1 MAKGA
6 ELQEASL
13 LQKMSWLHVIGISLL
28 LAFSVVFLGSR
39 FGALFEYV
47 FVAAAGAF
55 LALQKSKMWRTYVP
69 IVVVGGMVLAM
80 FADPLVADRVDAAFG
95 LNALGGARTVRDPL
109 LSIMLNGLSAGFF
122 IGSYILVR
130 YLVSIKRLNE
140 TF

>member
-47 FVAAAGAF
+47 FVAATGAF

-130 YLVSIKRLNE
+130 YLVSIKRLKE

>member
-28 LAFSVVFLGSR
+28 LAFSVIFLGSR

-130 YLVSIKRLNE
+130 YLVSIKRLKE